1 MGRMDGKV
9 AIITGAA
16 RGQGEAEARLFAAE
30 GATVV
35 IADVLDEAG
44 AAVAQSIGERASYA
58 HLDVSELAAWE
69 ALVHAVVETF
79 GRLDVLVNNAGI
91 FRHGS
96 LLEGSLDDWSS
107 IMEVN
112 TNGVFFG
119 MRAAA
124 KPMVAQ
130 GAGSIVNISS
140 VAGITGAPG
149 AFAYSTSKWAVR
161 GMTHTAALELARYG
175 VRVNSVHPGLIET
188 DMYRQLGSPERMLRA
203 VPLRRPAAA
212 DEVGQLVLFLAS
224 DESSYITGAEHVVD
238 GGMSA

>member
-35 IADVLDEAG
+35 LADVLDDDG

-58 HLDVSELAAWE
+58 HLDVSDLAAWE
-69 ALVHAVVETF
+69 ALVQAVVETF

-96 LLEGSLDDWSS
+96 LLEGSLDDWTS
-107 IMEVN
+107 IMDVN

-124 KPMVAQ
+124 KAMVTQ
-130 GAGSIVNISS
+130 GSGSIVNISS

-161 GMTHTAALELARYG
+161 GMTHTAALELARFG

-188 DMYRQLGSPERMLRA
+188 EMYRQLGSAERMLRA
-203 VPLRRPAAA
+203 VPVRRPAAA
-212 DEVGQLVLFLAS
+212 VEVAQLVLFLAS

-238 GGMSA
+238 GGLSA